1 MNTGEVNQKIAL
13 ARNQAGLTQGQ
24 LADKVKCDRAT
35 LSRIETGNRRVTM
48 RMLYKI
54 ANALEVDPSY
64 FVGGDSKSASLNSII
79 KDIQDIKE
87 KMNFITVPIIGS
99 VPAGHPEIREQQ
111 ILGNVCLSIDDVG
124 GVKKDFFALKISG
137 ESLNG
142 DGIHSGDIAVFDPH
156 PVFQDGK
163 IYILRL
169 GNEVVVRH
177 AYRSDETISL
187 VASNQEF
194 KTVKVKDVEILG
206 QLVWLQRSY

>member
-1 MNTGEVNQKIAL
+1 MNTGEINQKIAI
-13 ARNQAGLTQGQ
+13 AREKAGLTQAE
-24 LADKVKCDRAT
+24 LANKVPCAT
-35 LSRIETGNRRVTM
+35 ATISRIETGNRTVTM

-54 ANALEVDPSY
+54 AKALDIDPAHFIGKAKALLSDDA
-64 FVGGDSKSASLNSII
+64 VMKELR
-79 KDIQDIKE
+79 DIKE

-142 DGIHSGDIAVFDPH
+142 DGIHSGDVAVFDPH

-163 IYILRL
+163 IYVLRL

-177 AYRSDETISL
+177 VYKSDGTVSL
-187 VASNQEF
+187 VSSNQEF
-194 KTVKVKDVEILG
+194 KAVKVKDVEILG
-206 QLVWLQRSY
+206 KLVWLQRSY